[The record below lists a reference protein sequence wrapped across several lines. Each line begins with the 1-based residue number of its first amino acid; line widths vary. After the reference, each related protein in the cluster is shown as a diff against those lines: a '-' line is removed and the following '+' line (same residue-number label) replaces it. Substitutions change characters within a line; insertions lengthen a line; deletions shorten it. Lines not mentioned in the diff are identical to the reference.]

1 MPDTPLLDRIENSS
15 DLKALRPSQLQQLAD
30 ELRAEVID
38 AVSVTGGAW
47 HAALSV
53 VELTVALHYLFD
65 TPADRLIWDAGPQVC
80 PHQILTGHRDRIGA
94 LRQRGGLSG
103 FTKRSEGEYDS
114 FGTTHASTSISAAL
128 GFSVARDLQH
138 RDNKVVAVIGRDAIS
153 GGVAFEGL
161 SNAGAMANKLIV
173 ILNDDSM
180 SIVPQVQTVSAYLS
194 RLISSKSY
202 RSLRDIG
209 LRASSRLPRAVQ
221 KSAQRAES
229 HVRSFV
235 TGGTLFEEL
244 GMFYVGPIDGHNMNH
259 LIPILRNIRDDDDND
274 GPILIHV
281 VTQREKGCP
290 PAKSSND
297 RLQGVGES
305 KVADGASDGGASD
318 PPTYARVFANSLTE
332 EARRDDRIVAVTAE
346 LPSGTGVDPFGEVYP
361 DRTFNVGLSEQHA
374 VTFAAGLAADGMKPF
389 AAISSTF
396 LQRAFDQIVHDVAIQ
411 HLPVRFAVGQAG
423 FVGFDGQDH
432 CGAFDIAYM
441 GCLPGMILMAAADEA
456 ELVGMVAAAVA
467 IDDRPCAFRYP
478 RGVGVGV
485 ALPKDPKALPL
496 GQGRIVREGTRVA
509 LLSYGAR
516 LQDCLEAAKELDASS
531 LSTTVADA
539 RFAKPLDEDL
549 VKRLAANHEMLVTI
563 EEGSVGGFATQ
574 VVHVLAR
581 AGAFDSGLVFRP
593 MVMPDAF
600 LDQDTAEQQVQVAGL
615 DGTSIVATVRLALGR
630 EAGAD

>member
-1 MPDTPLLDRIENSS
+1 
-15 DLKALRPSQLQQLAD
+15 
-30 ELRAEVID
+30 
-38 AVSVTGGAW
+38 
-47 HAALSV
+47 
-53 VELTVALHYLFD
+53 
-65 TPADRLIWDAGPQVC
+65 
-80 PHQILTGHRDRIGA
+80 
-94 LRQRGGLSG
+94 
-103 FTKRSEGEYDS
+103 
-114 FGTTHASTSISAAL
+114 
-128 GFSVARDLQH
+128 
-138 RDNKVVAVIGRDAIS
+138 
-153 GGVAFEGL
+153 
-161 SNAGAMANKLIV
+161 
-173 ILNDDSM
+173 
-180 SIVPQVQTVSAYLS
+180 
-194 RLISSKSY
+194 
-202 RSLRDIG
+202 
-209 LRASSRLPRAVQ
+209 
-221 KSAQRAES
+221 
-229 HVRSFV
+229 
-235 TGGTLFEEL
+235 
-244 GMFYVGPIDGHNMNH
+244 MFYVGPIDGHNMNH

-281 VTQREKGCP
+281 VTQREKDCP

-297 RLQGVGES
+297 RLRGVGES
-305 KVADGASDGGASD
+305 EVADGASDGGASD
-318 PPTYARVFANSLTE
+318 PPSYARVFANSLIE
-332 EARRDDRIVAVTAE
+332 EARRDERIVAVTAA
-346 LPSGTGVDPFGEVYP
+346 LPSRTGAAPFGEVYP

-411 HLPVRFAVGQAG
+411 RLPVRFAVGQAG
-423 FVGFDGQDH
+423 LVGFDGQDH

-456 ELVGMVAAAVA
+456 ELVKMVAAAVA

-478 RGVGVGV
+478 RGSGVGV
-485 ALPKDPKALPL
+485 ALPENPEALAL

-516 LQDCLEAAKELDASS
+516 LQDCLEAAEELDASS

-574 VVHVLAR
+574 VMHVLAQG
-581 AGAFDSGLVFRP
+581 GAFDSGLVFRP

-600 LDQDTAEQQVQVAGL
+600 LDQDTAEQRVHVAGL
-615 DGTSIVATVRLALGR
+615 DNTSIVATVRLALGR

>member
-1 MPDTPLLDRIENSS
+1 MLDRIENPS

-38 AVSVTGGAW
+38 AVSVTGGDW
-47 HAALSV
+47 HAALSI

-80 PHQILTGHRDRIGA
+80 PHQILTGRRDRIRA
-94 LRQRGGLSG
+94 LRQSGGLSG
-103 FTKRSEGEYDS
+103 FAKRSEGEYDS

-161 SNAGAMANKLIV
+161 NNAGAMANKLIV
-173 ILNDDSM
+173 ILNDDSI

-209 LRASSRLPRAVQ
+209 LRASSRLPPAVQ

-259 LIPILRNIRDDDDND
+259 LIPILRNIRDDNDDDND

-281 VTQREKGCP
+281 VTQRETGRP
-290 PAKSSND
+290 PAKSSDD

-305 KVADGASDGGASD
+305 EGADGASDGGASD
-318 PPTYARVFANSLTE
+318 PPTCARVFANSLIE
-332 EARRDDRIVAVTAE
+332 EARRDDRIVAVTAA

-456 ELVGMVAAAVA
+456 ELVRMVAAAVA

-478 RGVGVGV
+478 RGGVGVGV
-485 ALPKDPKALPL
+485 ALPENPEALSL

-516 LQDCLEAAKELDASS
+516 LQDCLEAAEELDASS

-549 VKRLAANHEMLVTI
+549 VKRLAANHEILVTI

-574 VVHVLAR
+574 VMHVLAR
-581 AGAFDSGLVFRP
+581 TGAFDSGLVFRP

-600 LDQDTAEQQVQVAGL
+600 LDQDTVEQQVQVAGL
-615 DGTSIVATVRLALGR
+615 DGTSIVATVRLALGK